1 MSRMDA
7 LDIKL
12 LKALQKDGR
21 MSNAELADSVALSPS
36 ACHRRVQRLEKE
48 GVIRNYVALLNPRAV
63 DRRAT
68 VFVEITLKGQADEIL
83 QAFERQVALIP
94 DVLECHLM
102 AGAADYLLK
111 VVAQDT
117 DDFAR
122 IHKQYLARLPG
133 VAQMQSSFALRTVFK
148 TTALPL

>member
-1 MSRMDA
+1 MARMDA

-12 LKALQKDGR
+12 LRALQKDGR

-148 TTALPL
+148 TTALPI

>member
-1 MSRMDA
+1 MARMDA

-21 MSNAELADSVALSPS
+21 MSNAELAESVALSPS
-36 ACHRRVQRLEKE
+36 ACHRRVQRLERE

-83 QAFERQVALIP
+83 EAFERQVALIP

-148 TTALPL
+148 TTALPI

>member
-1 MSRMDA
+1 MSRMDS

-21 MSNAELADSVALSPS
+21 MSNAELAESVALSPS
-36 ACHRRVQRLEKE
+36 ACHRRVQRLERE